1 VIDQDGDSPAILARG
16 SRNDIPGLIDALRT
30 IHDCAAKFSDLLERE
45 GYRLTVPGSVL
56 RPTTPSGVVIG
67 PAITLRY
74 LPVRRH
80 TGNLTNEDP
89 SGKLGNM
96 RMLAYAQRGSV
107 MVVES
112 PSIEV
117 SVMGSEAA
125 AGLIGAGV
133 VGAIVDGAIRDVA
146 GLAALQFPC
155 WSRGRTPNTGRWRIE
170 ATDFG
175 SAVAIC
181 GIQVQ
186 PGDMVVADDGGV
198 AFVPSDRFVDLASR
212 LVPR

>member
-1 VIDQDGDSPAILARG
+1 VTLAHPAAGDPARVVT
-16 SRNDIPGLIDALRT
+16 ALRS
-30 IHDCAAKFSDLLERE
+30 IRDIAAEFSDLLDRE

-56 RPTTPSGVVIG
+56 RPTMGGSIVIG

-80 TGNLTNEDP
+80 TGNLTGEDP
-89 SGKLGNM
+89 EGKLGNM
-96 RMLAYAQRGSV
+96 RMLAYARAGSV

-117 SVMGSEAA
+117 SVLGSEAA
-125 AGLIGAGV
+125 SGLLGTGV
-133 VGAIVDGAIRDVA
+133 VGAVVDGAVRDVA
-146 GLAALQFPC
+146 GLAELQFPC
-155 WSRGRTPNTGRWRIE
+155 WSRGRTPTTGRWRIE

-198 AFVPSDRFVDLASR
+198 AFVPADRFSELAGKLLGR
-212 LVPR
+212 

>member
-1 VIDQDGDSPAILARG
+1 VSSFETGSSATLARPT
-16 SRNDIPGLIDALRT
+16 SVEQYVKALHSIR
-30 IHDCAAKFSDLLERE
+30 DCAAEFSDLLDRE

-56 RPTTPSGVVIG
+56 RPTMGGSVVIG

-80 TGNLTNEDP
+80 ASNLTAEDP
-89 SGKLGNM
+89 AGKLGNM
-96 RMLAYAQRGSV
+96 RMLAYARAGSV

-117 SVMGSEAA
+117 SVLGSEAA
-125 AGLIGAGV
+125 TGLMGAGV
-133 VGAIVDGAIRDVA
+133 VGAIVDGAVRDVA

-155 WSRGRTPNTGRWRIE
+155 WSRSRTPTTGRWRVE

-198 AFVPSDRFVDLASR
+198 AFVPADRFNELAAKVLSR
-212 LVPR
+212 

>member
-1 VIDQDGDSPAILARG
+1 V
-16 SRNDIPGLIDALRT
+16 
-30 IHDCAAKFSDLLERE
+30 FSELLDRE
-45 GYRLTVPGSVL
+45 GYRLTIPGSVL
-56 RPTTPSGVVIG
+56 RSTMRGSVIIG

-80 TGNLTNEDP
+80 AGNFGGEDP
-89 SGKLGNM
+89 AGKLGNM
-96 RMLAYAQRGSV
+96 RMLAYARAGSV

-117 SVMGSEAA
+117 SVLGSESA
-125 AGLIGAGV
+125 AGLLGAGV
-133 VGAIVDGAIRDVA
+133 LGAIVDGAVRDVS
-146 GLAALQFPC
+146 GLASLQFPC
-155 WSRGRTPNTGRWRIE
+155 WSRGRAPSTGRWRVE

-175 SAVAIC
+175 AAVAIC

-198 AFVPSDRFVDLASR
+198 CFVPADRFTEFAGRVLKR
-212 LVPR
+212 

>member
-1 VIDQDGDSPAILARG
+1 VSSFETTLARP
-16 SRNDIPGLIDALRT
+16 SSTDQYVAALRRVR
-30 IHDCAAKFSDLLERE
+30 DVAAEFSDLLDHE
-45 GYRLTVPGSVL
+45 GFRLTVPGSVL
-56 RPTTPSGVVIG
+56 RPTMGGSVVIG

-80 TGNLTNEDP
+80 AGNLTAEDP
-89 SGKLGNM
+89 AGKLGNM
-96 RMLAYAQRGSV
+96 RMLAYARVGSV

-117 SVMGSEAA
+117 SVLGSESAS
-125 AGLIGAGV
+125 GLMGAGV
-133 VGAIVDGAIRDVA
+133 VGAIVDGAVRDVA
-146 GLAALQFPC
+146 GLASLQFPC
-155 WSRGRTPNTGRWRIE
+155 WSRGRTPTTGRWRIE

-175 SAVAIC
+175 SSVAIC

-198 AFVPSDRFVDLASR
+198 AFVPADRFNDLAAKVLSH
-212 LVPR
+212 

>member
-1 VIDQDGDSPAILARG
+1 MSSFETGSSATLARPT
-16 SRNDIPGLIDALRT
+16 SADQVINALRS
-30 IHDCAAKFSDLLERE
+30 IRDCAAEFSDLLDHE
-45 GYRLTVPGSVL
+45 GFRLTVPGSVL
-56 RPTTPSGVVIG
+56 RPTMGGSVVIG

-80 TGNLTNEDP
+80 TGNLTAEDP
-89 SGKLGNM
+89 AGKLGNM
-96 RMLAYAQRGSV
+96 RMLAYARAGSV

-117 SVMGSEAA
+117 SVLGSEAA
-125 AGLIGAGV
+125 TGLMGAGV
-133 VGAIVDGAIRDVA
+133 IGAVIDGAVRDVT
-146 GLAALQFPC
+146 GLASIDFPC
-155 WSRGRTPNTGRWRIE
+155 WSRGRTPTTGRWRIE

-198 AFVPSDRFVDLASR
+198 AFVPADRFNELAAKVLSR
-212 LVPR
+212 